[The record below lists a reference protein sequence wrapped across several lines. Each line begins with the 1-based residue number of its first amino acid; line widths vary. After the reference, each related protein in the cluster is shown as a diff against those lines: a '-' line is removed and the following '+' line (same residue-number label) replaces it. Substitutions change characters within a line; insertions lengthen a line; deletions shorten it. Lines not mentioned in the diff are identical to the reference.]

1 MSFILDALR
10 KSDAERQRAATPG
23 LADVRYARRPSRRNI
38 WLPLL
43 VVVLLVNIGFM
54 GVQWFNRQNPA
65 PSPAAGDDSSTM
77 GQVVHD
83 QAADDRAP
91 APSTAASGPPAAA
104 IRPLARENEFA
115 ELRPPYTPEPE
126 LPVAPPPVRVTAE
139 APPAAGI
146 APLPDTTMLAATPAV
161 RPDPFP
167 RITPTDTPP
176 PMEQLIGAGKL
187 DVPMLNLDLHVYS
200 NQPAKRFVMINS
212 HKYREGDRLAE
223 GPLVESITTDGAIL
237 SSQGQRFTLARK

>member
-65 PSPAAGDDSSTM
+65 PSPAATGDSSAISE
-77 GQVVHD
+77 
-83 QAADDRAP
+83 AADARSPGP
-91 APSTAASGPPAAA
+91 AAADSGPPAAA

-126 LPVAPPPVRVTAE
+126 LPVVAPPVRVTAE
-139 APPAAGI
+139 APAAGSTPPPDA
-146 APLPDTTMLAATPAV
+146 APLAATPAV

-200 NQPAKRFVMINS
+200 SQPAKRFVMINS